1 MFKLKTAYAGFL
13 VTNLLMLLTLAVN
26 YFYRLKKRAIFVCA
40 GLIPILIFIFGMDPM
55 NSALVTLIFGLIL
68 SGSISCREDVE
79 SEEQEL
85 KSEMEKEESSR
96 RTLSD
101 GLAALE
107 TDEREIKED
116 ELLIANLYEIT
127 KKMSVS
133 LRFSDIFN
141 VFSAFLRAN
150 FVFRKCDL
158 LILNWEETSLPRLE
172 RIYSVWREPGG
183 DEAPKQF
190 ANYDKLIK
198 AFLENP
204 QNIYASR
211 DTDAKLLAALG
222 VEDGLV
228 STYAAIPLISE
239 KRLVAVLSLEN
250 LPREDLEKFFIL
262 SMQFALEIKKV
273 LLYETVEKL
282 AITDSLTGLYL
293 RRYFY
298 ERLNEELQRSRKH
311 KSEFAFLMFDIDD
324 FKRANDTC
332 GHLVGD
338 VILKGI
344 GHIIKDSVR
353 EIDLVSRYGGEEFA
367 LVLPDTNTA
376 GAMVVAERIRKRIEE
391 HVFKAYDEQLKITIS
406 AGIAAYPEDSAGVD
420 DLIEKADAALYDAKK
435 KGKNVVCRYKK
446 VYNSPK

>member
-1 MFKLKTAYAGFL
+1 LFKLKTAYAGFL
-13 VTNLLMLLTLAVN
+13 FINFLTLLMLAAA
-26 YFYRLKKRAIFVCA
+26 YFYRPKKRAIFICA
-40 GLIPILIFIFGMDPM
+40 GLIPILIFIFGIDPM
-55 NSALVTLIFGLIL
+55 NSALVILIFCLVLGG
-68 SGSISCREDVE
+68 SGSCREDVE
-79 SEEQEL
+79 SEDREL
-85 KSEMEKEESSR
+85 KSEMEKRESGR

-101 GLAALE
+101 RLAALE

-116 ELLIANLYEIT
+116 EILIMNLYEIT
-127 KKMSVS
+127 KKMSAS
-133 LRFSDIFN
+133 LRFNDIFN
-141 VFSAFLRAN
+141 IFSAFLRAN
-150 FVFRKCDL
+150 FAFRKCDL

-172 RIYSVWREPGG
+172 RIYSVWQEIGT
-183 DEAPKQF
+183 EAPKQF

-222 VEDGLV
+222 VEDPLV

-239 KRLVAVLSLEN
+239 KRLVAVLELEN

-298 ERLNEELQRSRKH
+298 ERLNEELQRSRRH
-311 KSEFAFLMFDIDD
+311 KSEFAFLMLDIDD

-338 VILKGI
+338 VVLKGI
-344 GHIIKDSVR
+344 GHIIKESVR

-406 AGIAAYPEDSAGVD
+406 AGMAAYPEDSADTD
-420 DLIEKADAALYDAKK
+420 DLIEKADTALYDAKK
-435 KGKNVVCRYKK
+435 MGKNVVCRYKK
-446 VYNSPK
+446 